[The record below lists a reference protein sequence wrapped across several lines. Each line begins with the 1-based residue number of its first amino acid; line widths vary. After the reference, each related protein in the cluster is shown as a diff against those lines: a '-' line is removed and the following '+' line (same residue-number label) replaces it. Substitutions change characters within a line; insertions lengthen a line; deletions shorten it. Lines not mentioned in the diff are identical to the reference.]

1 MAKQRRGAILQEPA
15 KVKQPRS
22 PLAWKKLF
30 KHAATLALVV
40 VLVAGGMYLREAD
53 TLPVKHVTV
62 DGTLRHTDRNELVK
76 AVMPFVRG
84 SFLDV
89 DVASIQKAGETLPWV
104 EQIQVRRIWPDT
116 LHLMV
121 AEHEAVARW
130 NDDGL
135 VNRHGKV
142 FKPSKDTMPDGL
154 IQLHGPDGTSEMLSR
169 RMVDV
174 QQKVNVLGL
183 RVISMSMDKR
193 RAWQVDFKEGL
204 HLKLGRTDDEDRL
217 TRFVNVYSGGLGTFK
232 DLIKEIDM
240 RYTNGL
246 AVVWKSGQ
254 QPDFNGTV

>member
-1 MAKQRRGAILQEPA
+1 MAKPRRGAVMQQTP
-15 KVKQPRS
+15 KVKQPR
-22 PLAWKKLF
+22 PPVPWKSVF
-30 KHAATLALVV
+30 KHSAALLLVV
-40 VLVAGGMYLREAD
+40 LLVAGGVYLREAD

-62 DGTLRHTDRNELVK
+62 DGSLRHTDRNELVK
-76 AVMPFVRG
+76 AVMPYVRG
-84 SFLDV
+84 SFLNV

-104 EQIQVRRIWPDT
+104 EQIQVRRVWPDT
-116 LHLMV
+116 LHLIV

-130 NDDGL
+130 NNDGL

-154 IQLHGPDGTSEMLSR
+154 IQLNGPDGMSEMMSR
-169 RMVDV
+169 RLVDV

-193 RAWQVDFKEGL
+193 RAWQVDFKDGL
-204 HLKLGRTDDEDRL
+204 HLKLGRTDDEQRL
-217 TRFVNVYSGGLGTFK
+217 DRFVTVYLGGLGSFK
-232 DLIKEIDM
+232 ELIKEIDM

>member
-1 MAKQRRGAILQEPA
+1 MAKQRRGAILQEPP

-22 PLAWKKLF
+22 TLAWKKLF

-169 RMVDV
+169 RLIDV

-204 HLKLGRTDDEDRL
+204 HLKLGRADDEDRL
-217 TRFVNVYSGGLGTFK
+217 TRFVNVYLGGLGTFK